1 MRIYLSIAGWNGFL
15 FNVKDAGALV
25 DGLST
30 AKRVKVD
37 GYGAERKFVPEEDQ
51 QLQFEIVPEDHVGL
65 PDTPNGEFWAQSY
78 AQSQKELA
86 ELRVKLWSAEQKLK
100 KIEAENVE

>member
-1 MRIYLSIAGWNGFL
+1 MRICLSINGWNGFL

-30 AKRVKVD
+30 AIRVRTE
-37 GYGAERKFVPEEDQ
+37 GYGAERKFVPEDDQ

-78 AQSQKELA
+78 AQSQKELN
-86 ELRVKLWSAEQKLK
+86 ETKLKLWSAEQKLK
-100 KIEAENVE
+100 NLEQKESK